1 MLFRHLPEGEGELS
15 EEAPRGGEATPLFDI
30 YYKTAKQSRAP
41 PLGGGDGK
49 PLSWLV

>member
-15 EEAPRGGEATPLFDI
+15 EETPTGAAPLFDI

-41 PLGGGDGK
+41 PLGGDG
-49 PLSWLV
+49 